1 MKILVVLGLC
11 SFFAGCRTREGGG
24 VKEVAAEA
32 ANAKPAEV
40 KLEEKELILTP
51 EAQRAMNIVVQEVRS
66 RAAAEVI
73 VATGQLTVN
82 EDQTWHVGALSDG
95 KVDEVL
101 ANVGDVVRQGQ
112 VLARMHSHDVHE
124 ARAAYHAAEA
134 ELDRART
141 AEAYA
146 RRVRDRARRLLA
158 LKAAS
163 QQEVESAETDLRS
176 AETSIVKAQSE
187 LEKERIHLTE
197 FLGLPIEEKDHGGDK
212 PVHRHDE
219 DDIPVAAP
227 GPGLVIQRKITLGT
241 VVTPGNEIFTITD
254 PSSLWMVAAVNE
266 ADLSRVGVGQVVR
279 ILVKAY
285 PDRSFPGRVLR
296 RGEAMDPVTRT
307 LQVRVLVPN
316 KDGFL
321 KPEMYATAE
330 IEQPNSRQAVF
341 VPEAAAQE
349 LNGQQ
354 VVFVRTSAT
363 QFVPRP
369 IQVTRTVNGELEVAN
384 GLSVG
389 ERVVVKGGFV
399 LKSQL
404 LKGSLKE
411 E

>member
-1 MKILVVLGLC
+1 MRSLLLVGFCCLLV
-11 SFFAGCRTREGGG
+11 SGCRAPEGSP
-24 VKEVAAEA
+24 VKEQTAAA
-32 ANAKPAEV
+32 AAKVDPKSAERQ
-40 KLEEKELILTP
+40 LTLTS
-51 EAQRAMNIVVQEVRS
+51 EAQRAMSIVSEEARS
-66 RAAAEVI
+66 RATAEVI

-101 ANVGDVVRQGQ
+101 ANVGDAVRQGQ

-124 ARAAYHAAEA
+124 VRAAYQAAEA

-146 RRVRDRARRLLA
+146 RRVRDRALRLLA

-163 QQEVESAETDLRS
+163 QQEVEGAETDLHA
-176 AETSIVKAQSE
+176 AETTVTKAQSE
-187 LEKERIHLTE
+187 LEKQRIHLTE
-197 FLGLPIEEKDHGGDK
+197 FLGLPVEEKDHGGDK
-212 PVHRHDE
+212 PVHHHDE

-227 GPGLVIQRKITLGT
+227 AAGIVFQRKITLGT
-241 VVTPGNEIFTITD
+241 VVVPGNEIFTITD
-254 PSSLWMVAAVNE
+254 PSSLWMIAAVNE
-266 ADLSRVGVGQVVR
+266 ADLSRVHIGQVVR

-316 KDGFL
+316 KDGLL

-341 VPEAAAQE
+341 VPEGAAQE

-354 VVFVRTSAT
+354 IVFVRSSAT

-369 IQVTRTVNGELEVAN
+369 IQVARTVNGEMEIAN
-384 GLSVG
+384 GLRAG
-389 ERVVVKGGFV
+389 EQVVVKGSFV

-404 LKGSLKE
+404 LKSSLQE